1 MRVIVL
7 GAARPQR
14 PIRFRDRSYPAV
26 VLSPEQPIAEWISD
40 FDHWIGSSTGYFVGR
55 LVVLNLAGVT
65 LNAAGIAYLIAELSK
80 RNIRVMGLEGVE
92 PLQSPGLPPF
102 LRGRRAVS
110 NIETIGSARDN
121 AQLARS
127 QAQEHR
133 NEPNSTELTPLVG
146 RTVADVERELILETL
161 KHRGG
166 NRTHAA
172 GILGISIRTLRNK
185 LNEYSGKQPRPRS
198 SVVAHVD

>member
-92 PLQSPGLPPF
+92 PPQSPGLPPF

-110 NIETIGSARDN
+110 NIETIGSARDST
-121 AQLARS
+121 QLALSSPGTS
-127 QAQEHR
+127 QRAEQHR
-133 NEPNSTELTPLVG
+133 AYATCRANCG
-146 RTVADVERELILETL
+146 RCRARAD
-161 KHRGG
+161 
-166 NRTHAA
+166 
-172 GILGISIRTLRNK
+172 
-185 LNEYSGKQPRPRS
+185 PRDAEAPRW
-198 SVVAHVD
+198 

>member
-7 GAARPQR
+7 RCPSPTFYPVPGPLVYGRRAVARAA
-14 PIRFRDRSYPAV
+14 DRGMDF
-26 VLSPEQPIAEWISD
+26 E

-55 LVVLNLAGVT
+55 LVVLNLSGVT
-65 LNAAGIAYLIAELSK
+65 LNAAGIAHLIAELSK

-92 PLQSPGLPPF
+92 PIQSPGLPPV

-110 NIETIGSARDN
+110 NIETIESARGN

-161 KHRGG
+161 RHCGG

-172 GILGISIRTLRNK
+172 NVLGISIRTIRNK
-185 LNEYSGKQPRPRS
+185 LNDYSGAQPRPRS
-198 SVVAHVD
+198 SVVVHVD

>member
-1 MRVIVL
+1 VL

-14 PIRFRDRSYPAV
+14 SIRFRDRSYTAV
-26 VLSPEQPIAEWISD
+26 VLSPEQPIAEWISEL
-40 FDHWIGSSTGYFVGR
+40 DHWMGSSTGYFVGR
-55 LVVLNLAGVT
+55 LVVLNLSGVT
-65 LNAAGIAYLIAELSK
+65 LNAAGIAYLISELSK
-80 RNIRVMGLEGVE
+80 RNIRVTGLEGVE
-92 PLQSPGLPPF
+92 PLQPPGLPPV
-102 LRGRRAVS
+102 LRRRCAVS
-110 NIETIGSARDN
+110 NIETIESARDN

-127 QAQEHR
+127 QTQEHR
-133 NEPNSTELTPLVG
+133 NEPNGKEITPLVG

-172 GILGISIRTLRNK
+172 NILGISIRTLRNK

-198 SVVAHVD
+198 SVVVHVD

>member
-65 LNAAGIAYLIAELSK
+65 LSAAGIAYLIAELAK

-102 LRGRRAVS
+102 LRGRHAVAKT
-110 NIETIGSARDN
+110 ETIGSARDRT
-121 AQLARS
+121 QLA

-146 RTVADVERELILETL
+146 RTVADVERELILERL

-185 LNEYSGKQPRPRS
+185 LNGYSGKQPLPRPP
-198 SVVAHVD
+198 VVAHVD

>member
-1 MRVIVL
+1 ML

-14 PIRFRDRSYPAV
+14 SIRFRDRSYTAV
-26 VLSPEQPIAEWISD
+26 VLSPEQPITEWISEL
-40 FDHWIGSSTGYFVGR
+40 DHWIGSSTGYFVGR
-55 LVVLNLAGVT
+55 LVVLNLSGVT
-65 LNAAGIAYLIAELSK
+65 LNVAGIAHLISELSK

-92 PLQSPGLPPF
+92 PIQSPGLPPV
-102 LRGRRAVS
+102 LRGRGAVS
-110 NIETIGSARDN
+110 NIETIESARGD

-127 QAQEHR
+127 QAQKHR
-133 NEPNSTELTPLVG
+133 DEPNSTVITPLVG
-146 RTVADVERELILETL
+146 RTLADVERELIIETL

-185 LNEYSGKQPRPRS
+185 LNEYSGRQPRPRS
-198 SVVAHVD
+198 SVVVNVD

>member
-1 MRVIVL
+1 VL

-14 PIRFRDRSYPAV
+14 SIRFRDRSYTAV

-65 LNAAGIAYLIAELSK
+65 LSAAGIAYLIAELAK

-110 NIETIGSARDN
+110 NVERIGSARDN

-127 QAQEHR
+127 RAQEHR
-133 NEPNSTELTPLVG
+133 NEPNSIELTPLVG

-166 NRTHAA
+166 NRTHSA

-185 LNEYSGKQPRPRS
+185 LNEYSGKQPRLRS

>member
-7 GAARPQR
+7 VAARPQR
-14 PIRFRDRSYPAV
+14 SIRFRDRSYTAV
-26 VLSPEQPIAEWISD
+26 VLSPEQPIAEWISEL
-40 FDHWIGSSTGYFVGR
+40 DHWIGSSTGYFVGR
-55 LVVLNLAGVT
+55 LVVLNLSGVT
-65 LNAAGIAYLIAELSK
+65 LNVAGIAHLISELSK

-92 PLQSPGLPPF
+92 PIQSPGLPPV
-102 LRGRRAVS
+102 LRGRGAVS
-110 NIETIGSARDN
+110 NIETIESARGD

-133 NEPNSTELTPLVG
+133 NEPNGTELTPLVG

-161 KHRGG
+161 THCGG

-172 GILGISIRTLRNK
+172 NVLGISLRTIRNK
-185 LNEYSGKQPRPRS
+185 LNDYAGAQRRPRS
-198 SVVAHVD
+198 AVGP

>member
-92 PLQSPGLPPF
+92 PPQSPGLPPF
-102 LRGRRAVS
+102 LRGRREVS
-110 NIETIGSARDN
+110 NIETIGSAGDRT
-121 AQLARS
+121 QLA
-127 QAQEHR
+127 QVQEHR

-161 KHRGG
+161 KDRGG

-185 LNEYSGKQPRPRS
+185 LNEYSGKRPRPTS

>member
-14 PIRFRDRSYPAV
+14 SIRFRDRSYAAV
-26 VLSPEQPIAEWISD
+26 VLSPEQPIAEWISEL
-40 FDHWIGSSTGYFVGR
+40 DHWIGSSTGYFVGR
-55 LVVLNLAGVT
+55 LVVLNLSGVT
-65 LNAAGIAYLIAELSK
+65 LNVAGIAHLISELSK

-92 PLQSPGLPPF
+92 PIQSPGLPPV
-102 LRGRRAVS
+102 LRGTRAVS
-110 NIETIGSARDN
+110 NIETIESARGD

-133 NEPNSTELTPLVG
+133 NEPNGTELTPLVG

-161 KHRGG
+161 KRCGG

-172 GILGISIRTLRNK
+172 NILGISLRTIRNK
-185 LNEYSGKQPRPRS
+185 LNDYAGAQRRPRS
-198 SVVAHVD
+198 AVGP